1 MAEPL
6 AGSRGPLGN
15 LAVDLT
21 KHLAMP
27 DTSGAPAPGLIE
39 DIKVYN
45 DWGGELQLSHARMSL
60 AQSGIAGGTSDGTVV
75 IDFIVNDTTSVLP
88 PDQFGNPIPA
98 NYAVLPAT
106 ANGDPVS
113 VRYQFPAGT
122 FLADGDRLGMSV
134 ISAPDGA
141 GNGSEASFLSV
152 TVYAFPTGR

>member
-21 KHLAMP
+21 KHLALR
-27 DTSGAPAPGLIE
+27 DATGAPSPGLIE

-60 AQSGIAGGTSDGTVV
+60 AQGGIAGGASDGTVV
-75 IDFIVNDTTSVLP
+75 IDFVANDTTSVLP
-88 PDQFGNPIPA
+88 PDQFGDPIPA
-98 NYAVLPAT
+98 TYAVLPAT
-106 ANGDPVS
+106 TNGDPVS
-113 VRYQFPAGT
+113 IRYQFPAGS
-122 FLADGDRLGMSV
+122 FLADGDTLGMNV
-134 ISAPDGA
+134 ISAPGA
-141 GNGSEASFLSV
+141 PDGSEASFLSV